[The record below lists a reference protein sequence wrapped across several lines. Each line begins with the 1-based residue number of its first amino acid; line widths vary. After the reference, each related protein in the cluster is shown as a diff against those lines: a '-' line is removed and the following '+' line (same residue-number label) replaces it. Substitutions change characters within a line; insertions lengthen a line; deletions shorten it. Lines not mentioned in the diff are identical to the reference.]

1 MCVCVTVEK
10 GGDRFSLSSCLLP
23 FLYRVLQT
31 WQFAIVLRVIENAG
45 KIRQGNHFLSKNHC
59 PSSYVTAQSGLHFVN
74 FARKQYFAFCV
85 VCRGGNSSLF
95 GQTNY
100 I

>member
-1 MCVCVTVEK
+1 MCVCVCVTVEK

-59 PSSYVTAQSGLHFVN
+59 PNSSVWA
-74 FARKQYFAFCV
+74 AFCQFCHKTV
-85 VCRGGNSSLF
+85 FCILHVCLRTELEFSDRLYSVHK
-95 GQTNY
+95 
-100 I
+100 